1 MGMLCDLPPSKER
14 IMPAS
19 AALLLKQ
26 ELKIFLPWHQARLDC
41 LAHLMLAL
49 IQVRTVNL
57 TQLALAFDVV
67 VKAPSVYQGLKR
79 FFRYHVF
86 ETDGGSCRVKICG
99 YS

>member
-1 MGMLCDLPPSKER
+1 MLCDLPPSKER

-26 ELKIFLPWHQARLDC
+26 ELKIFLPWYQARLDC